1 MYVCIGNCDGP
12 FHWSAAGRIKSKQYV
27 CIYVCMY
34 MSVCAI
40 IHTYIHTYIQDMDL
54 EKNTLV
60 VFTSDNGH
68 EMGAGTGSVYREGK
82 RSLMVRDILGY
93 IHSYACSLHT

>member
-1 MYVCIGNCDGP
+1 M
-12 FHWSAAGRIKSKQYV
+12 
-27 CIYVCMY
+27 
-34 MSVCAI
+34 
-40 IHTYIHTYIQDMDL
+40 QDMDL

-82 RSLMVRDILGY
+82 RSLMVRN
-93 IHSYACSLHT
+93 